1 MSIFARWKLSTGHLH
16 IIELHLCF
24 ECLQAFATP
33 REILLNKVPFPLP
46 NPKMF
51 NLDEINS
58 LTMDTV
64 VSENGEFSKL
74 MFSFFAVLF
83 QYFLTLLVVA
93 FGGLA
98 CSFNIQ

>member
-1 MSIFARWKLSTGHLH
+1 
-16 IIELHLCF
+16 
-24 ECLQAFATP
+24 
-33 REILLNKVPFPLP
+33 
-46 NPKMF
+46 MF